1 MEDFQREPC
10 PWRIMED
17 CGAAFAMGCIGG
29 GIFSFWK
36 GYRNS
41 PMGSRVSG
49 SLSAVKARAPVLG
62 GNFAVW
68 GGLYSTFDC
77 ALIAV
82 RDKEDPWNSIASG
95 AITGAVLAARNGVKA
110 SIGAAI
116 AGGVIL
122 AVIEGVGISINRAV
136 SEGYKPGDAQMITT
150 TIAFTHTYSNVYRL

>member
-1 MEDFQREPC
+1 MYVCMWP
-10 PWRIMED
+10 
-17 CGAAFAMGCIGG
+17 
-29 GIFSFWK
+29 S
-36 GYRNS
+36 
-41 PMGSRVSG
+41 V
-49 SLSAVKARAPVLG
+49 

-116 AGGVIL
+116 AGVC
-122 AVIEGVGISINRAV
+122 VCE
-136 SEGYKPGDAQMITT
+136 K
-150 TIAFTHTYSNVYRL
+150 